1 MSSRGCAAVVGRP
14 VTHSLSPAIHAAAFA
29 EIGVEWDYVPIDTG
43 IDEIAAVCD
52 RLRSGELSA
61 LSVTMPLKEA
71 IIAEL
76 DELSDVARTLGAVN
90 CVERS
95 GGRLIGH
102 NTDGD
107 GCCDALEDQGG
118 LRIDGA
124 SVLVLGAGGTAR
136 SIALALAARGAR
148 VSVSNRTRA
157 NTDRLLDAVA
167 SHRGS
172 LAGTVEA
179 SGDDDLAGVDAI
191 VNATSVGMNSDDSP
205 IPAGAIA
212 AGTVVLDAVYA
223 PLRTRLLRDAE
234 AGGARVIDGLWML
247 IHQARRQELIWFG
260 RAGSVTTM
268 RAESERVL
276 RERSQ

>member
-1 MSSRGCAAVVGRP
+1 MSFRGCAAVVGRP
-14 VTHSLSPAIHAAAFA
+14 VAHSLSPAIHAAAFA

-52 RLRSGELSA
+52 RLRSGELLA

-76 DELSDVARTLGAVN
+76 DELSDVAQTLGAVN
-90 CVERS
+90 CVERID
-95 GGRLIGH
+95 GRLIGH

-136 SIALALAARGAR
+136 SVALALAARGAR
-148 VSVSNRTRA
+148 VSISNRTRA

-167 SHRGS
+167 SHHGS

-179 SGDDDLAGVDAI
+179 SGGDDLAGVDAI
-191 VNATSVGMNSDDSP
+191 VNATSVGMNSEDSP
-205 IPAGAIA
+205 IRAGAIA